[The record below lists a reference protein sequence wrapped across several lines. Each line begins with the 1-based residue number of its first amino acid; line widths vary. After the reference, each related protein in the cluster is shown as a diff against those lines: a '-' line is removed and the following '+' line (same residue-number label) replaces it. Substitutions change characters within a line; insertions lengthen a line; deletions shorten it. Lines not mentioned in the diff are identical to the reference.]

1 MNSSLQPS
9 GNALNLRRVL
19 WLRLIILSAGVIAV
33 WIAVKYWH
41 LHISSFALLVILGA
55 MIVISIASYIRL
67 FLRWPVTDI
76 ELFSQLLLDV
86 LALTAVLY
94 FTGGSTNP
102 FAPFYLLPLTLTAVS
117 LPGFYTWVMM
127 LFTLGCYTLLL
138 FYNVPMPAM
147 HGGHGTDFRLHEMGM
162 WFGFLL
168 SAIIIAGF
176 AVKMSATVRNRDKK
190 IAELRAQ
197 QLHQEHILALG
208 TLAAGAAHELGT
220 PLSTMAVL
228 LNDMDAEQVINDRK
242 LQTLRDQVKRCKTIL
257 GSLSAAAGEIRAE
270 SGSAQPLDQFLTS
283 LLQDWLKSRTEI
295 QIQYEL
301 TGTKP
306 APEVIIDQTITQAIL
321 NILNNAADASP
332 DDVRVDAG
340 WTEDELRIDV
350 ADRGEGLS
358 SDLLSQAGKSI
369 RSTKKDGLGLGLFLS
384 YTTLQ
389 RLGGDVQLL
398 DRDEGGTLCRII
410 LPLKNLTLPVHE

>member
-1 MNSSLQPS
+1 
-9 GNALNLRRVL
+9 
-19 WLRLIILSAGVIAV
+19 
-33 WIAVKYWH
+33 
-41 LHISSFALLVILGA
+41 
-55 MIVISIASYIRL
+55 MIVISVASYFRL
-67 FLRWPVTDI
+67 FCPWPVTDI
-76 ELFSQLLLDV
+76 ELFSQLFLDV

-94 FTGGSTNP
+94 FSGGSTNP

-117 LPGFYTWVMM
+117 LPGLYTWGM
-127 LFTLGCYTLLL
+127 LLITVTCYTLLL

-168 SAIIIAGF
+168 SAILIAGF
-176 AVKMSATVRNRDKK
+176 AAKMSATVRNRDQK
-190 IAELRAQ
+190 IADLRAQ

-228 LNDMDAEQVINDRK
+228 LNDMDAEQVISSKK
-242 LQTLRDQVKRCKTIL
+242 LQTLQDQVKRCKSIL

-270 SGSAQPLDQFLTS
+270 SGSAQPLDQFLTN
-283 LLQDWLKSRTEI
+283 LLQEWSNSRTKI
-295 QIQYEL
+295 QLQYEL
-301 TGTKP
+301 NGTTP
-306 APEVIIDQTITQAIL
+306 APEVIIDQTITQAVL

-332 DDVRVDAG
+332 DNVRVEAN
-340 WTEDELRIDV
+340 WTKDELVIDV

-358 SDLLSQAGKSI
+358 SELLSQAGKSI
-369 RSTKKDGLGLGLFLS
+369 RSTKQDGMGLGLFLS

-398 DRDEGGTLCRII
+398 DHNEGGTLCRIT
-410 LPLKNLTLPVHE
+410 LPLRNLSLPAHE